1 MSEREFSLGRL
12 AFRALGA
19 AVAVLAIATALIA
32 AVQPSAG
39 VALCIALA
47 GVVGA
52 IAAMAAVSTRM
63 TRKELGPDIRR
74 PS

>member
-19 AVAVLAIATALIA
+19 AVAVLALATVSIA
-32 AVQPSAG
+32 VWQPTAG
-39 VALCIALA
+39 VALLIALA

-52 IAAMAAVSTRM
+52 IMAMGVVSTRM
-63 TRKELGPDIRR
+63 TRKELGPD
-74 PS
+74 S